1 MSGSATFWAFSLE
14 PGSTLSQQVPRG
26 AKVCVTSAVLAAPS
40 AERVVLTASSNG
52 AKAVLCNLFGNHHKH
67 ARLGQ
72 PFHDD
77 FELSVS
83 AGAVAVHVSG
93 FSQGDLGPVEV
104 LEGPPLKAKPKAAA
118 AAAGA
123 SKERLALTDRSADG
137 IAADSI
143 AQRARAVTS
152 EDVMGGAD
160 DGEEDDE
167 GSEEEGGGQE
177 SGEREPEE
185 EEESEEGE
193 EEEEEMDFSAEEVD
207 DDDDDD
213 DEEEEEG
220 DDAMPLAPK
229 SVEAILKGRAA
240 AATATAGTK
249 RPAAASAPAPPPPS
263 KAAKPAEKS
272 ASKPAAPA
280 PAAAAAPAAATAS
293 SSSSAA
299 FIKAAKFS
307 GAKAAMCSRRE
318 RRA

>member
-1 MSGSATFWAFSLE
+1 MRKREREMKQHVSMKWAVAVTNFVAPSHVPIHVGLCRAPNMSGSATFWAFSLE

-93 FSQGDLGPVEV
+93 FSQGNLGPVEV

-167 GSEEEGGGQE
+167 GSEEEG
-177 SGEREPEE
+177 EE
-185 EEESEEGE
+185 EEGEEESEEGE
-193 EEEEEMDFSAEEVD
+193 EEEEEEP
-207 DDDDDD
+207 
-213 DEEEEEG
+213 EEEEE
-220 DDAMPLAPK
+220 
-229 SVEAILKGRAA
+229 
-240 AATATAGTK
+240 
-249 RPAAASAPAPPPPS
+249 
-263 KAAKPAEKS
+263 
-272 ASKPAAPA
+272 
-280 PAAAAAPAAATAS
+280 
-293 SSSSAA
+293 
-299 FIKAAKFS
+299 
-307 GAKAAMCSRRE
+307 
-318 RRA
+318 